1 MESKY
6 STKILKH
13 LEKKSE
19 VPMEVYRSMSH
30 ELHRLQ
36 IELLL
41 ILILINV
48 SKDSLIIQ
56 TYIYENL
63 GQGSPADV
71 REAEPDTV
79 SKQT

>member
-6 STKILKH
+6 STKILN
-13 LEKKSE
+13 E

-36 IELLL
+36 INSHQDQIKTLKPYFLQHS
-41 ILILINV
+41 V
-48 SKDSLIIQ
+48 Q
-56 TYIYENL
+56 ENL

-71 REAEPDTV
+71 REAKPDTV
-79 SKQT
+79 SKQTRYIRIYV